1 MEYINFEVLIGLFN
15 LMIVVKAFEEL
26 KLLDKVAI
34 SMLSKC
40 RNSKSLSAVLI
51 FLCFFSSML
60 LTTPTQQATG
70 VLYSEFLLIVHE
82 VSSLLGKKL
91 RFGKNN
97 TLYYSVHSLR
107 PELGT
112 DKEY

>member
-1 MEYINFEVLIGLFN
+1 MKGLEQMKQLELEEKLENIGLSFEVEDYKKRIWN
-15 LMIVVKAFEEL
+15 
-26 KLLDKVAI
+26 
-34 SMLSKC
+34 
-40 RNSKSLSAVLI
+40 
-51 FLCFFSSML
+51 

-82 VSSLLGKKL
+82 VSSLKGMKL